1 MGVEVVPCPDTKSDL
16 KGTTATAPLAQ
27 DKGSRLNPDDNLDE
41 ILGVVLKDLNLV
53 NDDTPSIDLYN
64 LDYFETRMDQLHQGG
79 YQICF
84 LALRT
89 INRGR
94 RYYRNRSGIAIL
106 VSVFVSESNFIVNHS
121 IIGDFFYPN
130 FHLFEIV

>member
-16 KGTTATAPLAQ
+16 KGTTAAPLAQ

-41 ILGVVLKDLNLV
+41 ILGVVLNDLNLV
-53 NDDTPSIDLYN
+53 NDETPSIDLYN

-84 LALRT
+84 LGALLTGVRK
-89 INRGR
+89 
-94 RYYRNRSGIAIL
+94 L
-106 VSVFVSESNFIVNHS
+106 
-121 IIGDFFYPN
+121 
-130 FHLFEIV
+130 